1 MAIWIFVP
9 VYFFSSDEKCRII
22 FYRSLANIEFL
33 LSLVFLGVIKL
44 NLQCTT
50 TQYYP
55 FHVKTLSFFLLH
67 NKAAFVFCILGSRS
81 FASYCPAR
89 VGSRVSFFKL
99 SRDFHMQQGL
109 YFAKKVCF
117 AKSQISRNWMLW
129 RLFWSEEKKMFI
141 LFIKFVRQ
149 HLLSCYKT
157 VW

>member
-22 FYRSLANIEFL
+22 FYRSLANIDFL
-33 LSLVFLGVIKL
+33 LSLVFHGVIKL

-99 SRDFHMQQGL
+99 SRDFHMQHGL
-109 YFAKKVCF
+109 YFAKKKSALQNLKFRGTGCF
-117 AKSQISRNWMLW
+117 EDYFHRKR
-129 RLFWSEEKKMFI
+129 KKC
-141 LFIKFVRQ
+141 LYC
-149 HLLSCYKT
+149 L
-157 VW
+157 

>member
-22 FYRSLANIEFL
+22 FYRSLDNIDFL

-99 SRDFHMQQGL
+99 SRDFHIH
-109 YFAKKVCF
+109 KVCILQKKSLLCKISNF
-117 AKSQISRNWMLW
+117 AELDALKIILIGR
-129 RLFWSEEKKMFI
+129 EKNVYTVYKIRASTLAF
-141 LFIKFVRQ
+141 
-149 HLLSCYKT
+149 LL
-157 VW
+157 